1 MTNFTRTIFGLTL
14 LAISAGIVIA
24 ACTGGSD
31 PATCNDPRVD
41 VSNVPEVQDGVLSI
55 GSELGFE
62 PMNFINS
69 ETSEPDGYEIEF
81 ARALANELCVDVR
94 FVRTS
99 FDGLLGSLNA
109 GGFDVII
116 ASMTITDERK
126 AHADFIPY
134 IEVGSAILVRSGNP
148 RGVEK
153 LEGDLCG
160 LTVAVQSGTIQVGML
175 EEQQIACKEDGGDID
190 ILEFGTHEATMIDLT
205 VAGSEAS
212 ITDYPVAFL
221 AAKDSNGRLQLV
233 EGQFEQEDYGIGVR
247 RSSTQLNAALTQA
260 RDNLICSGTYDDLL
274 EAWNLRA
281 SHRFDEDGPDSPDCP
296 N

>member
-1 MTNFTRTIFGLTL
+1 MTNFTRTVFGLTL
-14 LAISAGIVIA
+14 LAISAGVVIA

-31 PATCNDPRVD
+31 PVTCNDPRVD
-41 VSNVPEVQDGVLSI
+41 ISNVPEVQDGVLSI

-62 PMNFINS
+62 PMNFINA
-69 ETSEPDGYEIEF
+69 ETSTPDGFEIEF

-126 AHADFIPY
+126 VRADFIPY
-134 IEVGSAILVRSGNP
+134 IKVGSAILVRSGNP
-148 RGVEK
+148 HGVEE
-153 LEGDLCG
+153 LEDLCG
-160 LTVAVQSGTIQVGML
+160 LTIAVQSGTVQLEML
-175 EEQQIACKEDGGDID
+175 QDQGRSCGKPID
-190 ILEFGTHEATMIDLT
+190 ILEFGTHEQTMIDLT

-212 ITDYPVAFL
+212 MTDFPVAFL
-221 AAKDSNGRLQLV
+221 AAKDSDGRLQLI

-247 RSSTQLNAALTQA
+247 KSSAQLQEALTQA
-260 RDNLICSGTYDDLL
+260 RDNLICSGEYDNIL
-274 EAWNLRA
+274 EAWNLEA
-281 SHRFDEDGPDSPDCP
+281 SHRFDEDGSDHPDCP
-296 N
+296 S